1 MARRTPSPDIRST
14 DTRGRTTVV
23 ATRPVRAPARAIY
36 DFLERLPNHALITGS
51 GLRLEGIAADG
62 RGARISMRGPLGLR
76 RTARTRVI
84 VRRRPR
90 AFGGT
95 ARVGRHTV
103 AYVHW
108 GIDAVGP
115 DVSLVTLSATVLRTG
130 ALDRLLLAAGGRP
143 WLARSF
149 ARAVALLGAAVEDTS
164 DAEECARLAG

>member
-1 MARRTPSPDIRST
+1 M
-14 DTRGRTTVV
+14 TVV
-23 ATRPVRAPARAIY
+23 ASRPVRASARAVY
-36 DFLERLPNHALITGS
+36 DFLERLPNHALITGG
-51 GLRLEGIAADG
+51 GLRLEGVAADG

-84 VRRRPR
+84 VRRGPR

-108 GIDAVGP
+108 AIDAAGP
-115 DVSLVTLSATVLRTG
+115 DASLVTLSATVLRTG
-130 ALDRLLLAAGGRP
+130 TLDRLLLAIGGRP

-149 ARAVALLGAAVEDTS
+149 ARAIVLLGVAVEGTPG
-164 DAEECARLAG
+164 AEECARLAG